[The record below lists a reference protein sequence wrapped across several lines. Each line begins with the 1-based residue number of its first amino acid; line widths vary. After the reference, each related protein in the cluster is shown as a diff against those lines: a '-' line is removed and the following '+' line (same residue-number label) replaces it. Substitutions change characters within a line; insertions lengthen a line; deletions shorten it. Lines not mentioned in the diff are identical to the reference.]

1 MSLKVLQRAIQ
12 NQYSCMV
19 VRSGQLPK
27 RLQRNWKHQK
37 MWYWRKMQQKT
48 NKKLWRDRKANEE
61 AITEVSEQRKLL
73 KVYVYIK
80 KRQ

>member
-1 MSLKVLQRAIQ
+1 
-12 NQYSCMV
+12 
-19 VRSGQLPK
+19 
-27 RLQRNWKHQK
+27 
-37 MWYWRKMQQKT
+37 MQQKT